1 MENGLLFYPLAL
13 MAVSAA
19 LYVLFTSNL
28 MRAALALMMVFLSL
42 AGIYA
47 LAGAEFVAAAQ
58 IMVYAGGIL
67 IILVFGLMFTSEKDG
82 RPATSSHQYQGIAAV
97 LSIALL
103 TALVRLGLHLPQ
115 ATPQAAPPSI
125 ADLGTALL
133 TDYVL
138 PLETLA
144 MLLLLA
150 LVASVYIAAQN
161 QNNPDSP

>member
-1 MENGLLFYPLAL
+1 MENNELLFYPLAL

-58 IMVYAGGIL
+58 VMVYAGGIL
-67 IILVFGLMFTSEKDG
+67 IILVFGLMFTSEKDR
-82 RPATSSHQYQGIAAV
+82 RPAASSHQYRGITAV
-97 LSIALL
+97 LGVALL
-103 TALVRLGLHLPQ
+103 VALIRLGLHLPNLPQQ
-115 ATPQAAPPSI
+115 AELPSI
-125 ADLGTALL
+125 VALGTALL
-133 TDYVL
+133 TDYVI

-144 MLLLLA
+144 ILLLLA
-150 LVASVYIAAQN
+150 LVASVYIAAK
-161 QNNPDSP
+161 NNTD

>member
-1 MENGLLFYPLAL
+1 MFYPLAL
-13 MAVSAA
+13 TAVITA

-28 MRAALALMMVFLSL
+28 MRAALALMALFLSL

-47 LAGAEFVAAAQ
+47 AAGAEFVAATQ

-82 RPATSSHQYQGIAAV
+82 RPAVSSHQYQGIAAV
-97 LSIALL
+97 LGIALL
-103 TALVRLGLHLPQ
+103 AGLVRLGLHLPQ
-115 ATPQAAPPSI
+115 TLPQVVPPSI

-133 TDYVL
+133 TDFAL

-150 LVASVYIAAQN
+150 LVASVHIAARK
-161 QNNPDSP
+161 

>member
-1 MENGLLFYPLAL
+1 MENNELLFYPLAL

-28 MRAALALMMVFLSL
+28 MRAALALMLVFLSL

-82 RPATSSHQYQGIAAV
+82 QPATSSHQYRGIAAV
-97 LSIALL
+97 LSVALL
-103 TALVRLGLHLPQ
+103 AALVRLGLHLPQ
-115 ATPQAAPPSI
+115 TPQQAAPPSI
-125 ADLGTALL
+125 IELGTALL

-150 LVASVYIAAQN
+150 LVASVYIAS
-161 QNNPDSP
+161 QNNTD